1 MRINR
6 PDGGPGE
13 IGPDEIEPQ
22 SGSTITHSENAAP
35 QTEAHVAIEALD
47 AAISDPNSIQNPTR
61 TALTEIARAAD
72 LETVDGQTVA
82 VRKSAQWII
91 RSKFKKNLRST
102 RQADQVVE
110 ELGEQ
115 VTADPIFRRK
125 ILSILDQ
132 IQAE

>member
-6 PDGGPGE
+6 PDGGP
-13 IGPDEIEPQ
+13 IGPADEIEPQ
-22 SGSTITHSENAAP
+22 SGSKVTDGENAASP
-35 QTEAHVAIEALD
+35 NSAHAAIEALD
-47 AAISDPNSIQNPTR
+47 AAINDPSFVQNSTR
-61 TALTEIARAAD
+61 AALTQIARAAD
-72 LETVDGQTVA
+72 LETVDGQTLA

-91 RSKFKKNLRST
+91 RSKFKKKFRST
-102 RQADQVVE
+102 RQADRVVE

-115 VTADPIFRRK
+115 VTFDPVFRRK